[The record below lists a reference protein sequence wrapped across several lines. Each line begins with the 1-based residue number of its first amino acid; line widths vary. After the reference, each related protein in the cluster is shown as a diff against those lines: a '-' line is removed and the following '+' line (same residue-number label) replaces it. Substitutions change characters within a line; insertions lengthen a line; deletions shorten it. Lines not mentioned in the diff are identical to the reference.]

1 MVRTKIPR
9 LHIFVVSDAT
19 GSTAEA
25 VARSALV
32 QFAGPRPIVRR
43 FGFVR
48 TEEQVNEIVEAAPE
62 GRGIIVFTL
71 VSAELASR
79 LKRKGRAK
87 SLTVVDVLSP
97 VMKTL
102 GDAIHKEPRREPGTF
117 RHEEEESYKIAEA
130 IHYTLRHDDGQGLD
144 TLDEAD
150 LIILGVSRTGKTPTS
165 IYLSCRKLKVA
176 NIPIVHGIS
185 LPEEVFEL
193 PVKKVGFKMNLDR
206 LVELRERR
214 VDRLPITAVPGY
226 HGRAGIF
233 EEIEYCEGIYR
244 KLPGLR
250 TIDVT
255 NRSIEETAEWIVRN
269 VL

>member
-1 MVRTKIPR
+1 MVSSKNRR

-32 QFAGPRPIVRR
+32 QFAGPRPVVRR

-48 TEEQVNEIVEAAPE
+48 TREQVDEIVGAAPA
-62 GRGIIVFTL
+62 GRSIIVFTL
-71 VSAELASR
+71 VSAELSAR
-79 LKRKGRAK
+79 LKRKGRA
-87 SLTVVDVLSP
+87 SGLTVVDVLSP

-117 RHEEEESYKIAEA
+117 RHEEEESFKIAEA
-130 IHYTLRHDDGQGLD
+130 IHYTLRHDDGQGIE
-144 TLDEAD
+144 TLDEAE

-176 NIPIVHGIS
+176 NIPIVDGIS
-185 LPEEVFEL
+185 LPDEVFTL

-206 LVELRERR
+206 LAELRAQR

-226 HGRAGIF
+226 HGRSGIF
-233 EEIEYCEGIYR
+233 REIEYCESIYR
-244 KLPGLR
+244 RMPGLR